1 MRTKSIEL
9 RDFMQNK
16 SWTRFKGTYQV
27 KVSGE
32 KIKIKNQSFSLKS
45 FSNSDT
51 TAREEIAPE
60 LRVCISIY
68 YDLKMWPLG
77 SSLASVWACSTG
89 YS

>member
-9 RDFMQNK
+9 LDFMQNK
-16 SWTRFKGTYQV
+16 SWTRFKGMYQV

-32 KIKIKNQSFSLKS
+32 KNKNKRLILCFKS

-51 TAREEIAPE
+51 TAREEIG
-60 LRVCISIY
+60 
-68 YDLKMWPLG
+68 KMWPLR